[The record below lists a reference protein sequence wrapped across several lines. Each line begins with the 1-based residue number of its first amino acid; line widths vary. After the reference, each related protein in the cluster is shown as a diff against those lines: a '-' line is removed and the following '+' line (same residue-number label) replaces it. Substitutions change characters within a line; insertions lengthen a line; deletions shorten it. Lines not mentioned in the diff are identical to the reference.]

1 MCLDGHVLAID
12 EVDSMD
18 WILVTIAL
26 LLSLTCTAFFLEL
39 IPYPVGAAL
48 LAVLFIFRVLK
59 KRHSRRT

>member
-1 MCLDGHVLAID
+1 
-12 EVDSMD
+12 MD